1 MLQCASCI
9 HILQG
14 QIFFFY
20 SETKLMWHKYP
31 LVLICDVPLSTRMQN
46 RTLDHHPLK
55 VCKLV
60 DSFLGKEQLSRDFSQ
75 HISKLYR
82 ILKLMEEEQ
91 KQHKP
96 HLCSMNLVTFWKR
109 KGSSIRILVIKKSLS
124 PKHWIFTMTDGQ
136 GFSSALF
143 GDFLQPNFV
152 LSKTTFLETFLE
164 MLQKRSGAFFA
175 WRRQKTHWN

>member
-1 MLQCASCI
+1 MLVLHKEEIIVLQYASCI

-14 QIFFFY
+14 QIFLFY
-20 SETKLMWHKYP
+20 SETKQMWHKYP
-31 LVLICDVPLSTRMQN
+31 LVLICDVPLATRMQN

-60 DSFLGKEQLSRDFSQ
+60 DSFLGTEELSRDFSQ

-82 ILKLMEEEQ
+82 ILKLIEEQ
-91 KQHKP
+91 KQHKQ
-96 HLCSMNLVTFWKR
+96 HLCSMNLVTFWNR

-143 GDFLQPNFV
+143 GDFL
-152 LSKTTFLETFLE
+152 
-164 MLQKRSGAFFA
+164 
-175 WRRQKTHWN
+175 